1 MAIYGFI
8 AFYSSPSPW
17 QPPIPH
23 QKKCLPPIIVLC
35 IITNTTAALSVHSNL
50 APRHHHSLRH
60 PSAHRHHCHHQHRIT
75 ATAITAAT
83 ATLHAMPRYDFE
95 PFPFAASGAG
105 DSVASE
111 AGHSSRYMD
120 KLITA
125 ALSTKIPPHAA
136 GPSDLVPVPPP
147 CYRRPPSALA
157 LASNCS
163 SLPSSTPGPRPD
175 SLPMLKDAMLLMVR
189 WW

>member
-1 MAIYGFI
+1 MDLYHFSA
-8 AFYSSPSPW
+8 SPARGNHRYPTK
-17 QPPIPH
+17 
-23 QKKCLPPIIVLC
+23 KKCVAPIIVLC
-35 IITNTTAALSVHSNL
+35 IITTTAALSVHSNL
-50 APRHHHSLRH
+50 PPRHHHHFLRH
-60 PSAHRHHCHHQHRIT
+60 PSAHHHHCHHQHRIT
-75 ATAITAAT
+75 TTAITATT

-120 KLITA
+120 RLLTA

-136 GPSDLVPVPPP
+136 GPSALVPVPPP
-147 CYRRPPSALA
+147 RYRRPPSALA

-163 SLPSSTPGPRPD
+163 SLPSSLRGPRPD
-175 SLPMLKDAMLLMVR
+175 SLPILKDAMLFKLMAR